1 MEITDEFRFGRFVQN
16 EIEMMID
23 SIYGIL
29 QQSDVE
35 LRIATGEALSVSH
48 DPKITRSNIMLF
60 IQVMYEIC
68 REYNGEEWDGFEID
82 DEIVMALEDLAAG
95 VAVGGGS
102 VKESAKKERKAQRTS
117 FRHILVN
124 DPFSNIFPTVYF

>member
-1 MEITDEFRFGRFVQN
+1 
-16 EIEMMID
+16 
-23 SIYGIL
+23 
-29 QQSDVE
+29 
-35 LRIATGEALSVSH
+35 
-48 DPKITRSNIMLF
+48 
-60 IQVMYEIC
+60 MYEIC

-124 DPFSNIFPTVYF
+124 DLFSNIFPTIYF

>member
-1 MEITDEFRFGRFVQN
+1 MLSDIQIVTWFVQV
-16 EIEMMID
+16 I
-23 SIYGIL
+23 
-29 QQSDVE
+29 
-35 LRIATGEALSVSH
+35 
-48 DPKITRSNIMLF
+48 
-60 IQVMYEIC
+60 YEIC

-117 FRHILVN
+117 FRHILVIITIH
-124 DPFSNIFPTVYF
+124 IFCLSIVDF

>member
-1 MEITDEFRFGRFVQN
+1 
-16 EIEMMID
+16 
-23 SIYGIL
+23 
-29 QQSDVE
+29 
-35 LRIATGEALSVSH
+35 
-48 DPKITRSNIMLF
+48 
-60 IQVMYEIC
+60 MYEIC

-117 FRHILVN
+117 FRHILVFSKYFFISVWLIFRNSFATMKIHQSLLLLYLDN
-124 DPFSNIFPTVYF
+124 DLSLITFATSINMR

>member
-1 MEITDEFRFGRFVQN
+1 
-16 EIEMMID
+16 
-23 SIYGIL
+23 
-29 QQSDVE
+29 
-35 LRIATGEALSVSH
+35 
-48 DPKITRSNIMLF
+48 
-60 IQVMYEIC
+60 MYEIC

-117 FRHILVN
+117 FRHILVFSKYFYFIPPRLIFRNSFATMKIHQSLLLLYLDN
-124 DPFSNIFPTVYF
+124 DLSLITFATSINMR

>member
-1 MEITDEFRFGRFVQN
+1 
-16 EIEMMID
+16 
-23 SIYGIL
+23 
-29 QQSDVE
+29 
-35 LRIATGEALSVSH
+35 
-48 DPKITRSNIMLF
+48 
-60 IQVMYEIC
+60 MYEIC

-124 DPFSNIFPTVYF
+124 DLFRIDYSRIFFSQ

>member
-1 MEITDEFRFGRFVQN
+1 
-16 EIEMMID
+16 
-23 SIYGIL
+23 
-29 QQSDVE
+29 
-35 LRIATGEALSVSH
+35 
-48 DPKITRSNIMLF
+48 
-60 IQVMYEIC
+60 MYEIC

-117 FRHILVN
+117 FRHILVITTIH
-124 DPFSNIFPTVYF
+124 IFRFPIVDFLGIHSRL